1 MILDFNATTFEMVR
15 GDTFTL
21 PLKLNSGTR
30 MHYEQYKLQ
39 GNDVLYVGIMLPGQ
53 SFENSIIRCAL
64 DKNSPRDANGDTI
77 FKLESSHTEKL
88 FPGKYYISIK
98 LLKDGEVK
106 TLLNDTIFFITG
118 SKPELSIPGC
128 K

>member
-15 GDTFTL
+15 GDTFIL
-21 PLKLNSGTR
+21 PLKLNCGTR
-30 MHYEQYKLQ
+30 MNYEQYKLK
-39 GNDVLYVGIMLPGQ
+39 GNDSLYIGIMLPGQ
-53 SFENSIIRCAL
+53 SFENSIIRCSL

-77 FKLESSHTEKL
+77 FKLESAHTEKL

-118 SKPELSIPGC
+118 SKPELSISGC